1 LFPFVGAGSFDG
13 SFEQRLRVGYVDEHK
28 ALAGSKKEATVILQ
42 GWSANKSNRIHFHNQ
57 AMLCCRASTREI
69 SKRRAPW
76 HDRQADAM
84 VPETSAAAPLVEA
97 LPYSLLALQCLLPC
111 QLDEALGDKR
121 DEGFFPLSSSSA
133 PLLS

>member
-1 LFPFVGAGSFDG
+1 VKEVLMAA
-13 SFEQRLRVGYVDEHK
+13 FEQFPRLGYVDKQK
-28 ALAGSKKEATVILQ
+28 ALASGKKEVT